1 MADII
6 KLLPDSIA
14 NQIAAGE
21 VIQRPASAV
30 KELLE
35 NAIDAGSN
43 RIQLIIKDAGKT
55 LIQVIDNGKAMSPTD
70 ARLCFERHATSKIRK
85 ADDLFSIQTMGFRGE
100 ALASIAAIAHVELKT
115 RPEGDELGTRIVVEG
130 SKVTVQE
137 ACHCSKGTS
146 IAIKNLFFNVPA
158 RRKFLKSNPVETRHI
173 LDEFQ
178 RVALAHPEIF
188 FTVHNNNHEIYHL
201 KKGKEKQRIVAMMGK
216 NFDERLVPIQEK
228 NDFVKIYGFIGK
240 PRFARRSR
248 GEQFFLVNKR
258 FIKSSNLNQAVLE
271 AYDELLAK
279 DTFPLYVIYI
289 EIDPAKIDV
298 NVHPTKQEI
307 KFDDEQVI
315 YTFINRAVKKA
326 LATYSITPT
335 LDFDQEA
342 SLSFGS
348 KSPSFKPTT
357 KFNSPPSK
365 PKTTNFKTSNPSSKS
380 PNRPRP
386 SVTQNQNDNLKHW
399 EDLYKTDTDKVPDN
413 GQKTTKPPQ
422 KQPPQFTTVPSS
434 LNRQRSSIETTEQ
447 KTLEDKTEYQP
458 FQIHQKYIVYHIK
471 SGIIILDQQAAHE
484 RILFEKYRACLE
496 NKANSSQKLLFPHT
510 LKLSAADAQLIQDI
524 LEEINI
530 LGYELEAQDDNTFI
544 VYGTPS
550 DLANGSNDLEQTF
563 DHLIEQFKT
572 NTQDLQLDKR
582 TKLARAMARHSATKT
597 GRVLTVEEMHALIDQ
612 LFACDKPY
620 IAPNGR
626 LTFIKQSL
634 DEMDKMFQK
643 KK

>member
-35 NAIDAGSN
+35 NAIDAGSD

-85 ADDLFSIQTMGFRGE
+85 ADDLFSIRTMGFRGE
-100 ALASIAAIAHVELKT
+100 ALASIGAIAHIELKT
-115 RPEGDELGTRIVVEG
+115 RPEGDELGTRIEMEG
-130 SKVTVQE
+130 SKVTIQE
-137 ACHCSKGTS
+137 ACPCAKGTS

-178 RVALAHPEIF
+178 RIALAHPEIF

-216 NFDERLVPIQEK
+216 NFDERLIPIQEQ
-228 NDFVKIYGFIGK
+228 NDFVKIYGFVGK
-240 PRFARRSR
+240 PRFSRRSR

-258 FIKSSNLNQAVLE
+258 FIKSPNLNQAVLE
-271 AYDELLAK
+271 AYDNLLGK
-279 DTFPLYVIYI
+279 DTFPLYVVYI

-307 KFDDEQVI
+307 KFEGEQVI

-335 LDFDQEA
+335 LDFNQEA
-342 SLSFGS
+342 SLSFS
-348 KSPSFKPTT
+348 STPTSFKPTNLSKDT
-357 KFNSPPSK
+357 KKSPPSNPPSK
-365 PKTTNFKTSNPSSKS
+365 PTSKAQNQSTSPS
-380 PNRPRP
+380 RP
-386 SVTQNQNDNLKHW
+386 SLTQTQQDNLKNW
-399 EDLYKTDTDKVPDN
+399 QDLYQSEGLYPIEKDTTVP
-413 GQKTTKPPQ
+413 K
-422 KQPPQFTTVPSS
+422 KQPPQFTTIPSS
-434 LNRQRSSIETTEQ
+434 LNKSNSSITTE
-447 KTLEDKTEYQP
+447 KRIEDKTAYQP

-471 SGIIILDQQAAHE
+471 SGTIMLDQQAAHE
-484 RILFEKYRACLE
+484 RILFEKYLTCLNQE
-496 NKANSSQKLLFPHT
+496 ANSSQKLLFPHT
-510 LKLSAADAQLIQDI
+510 LKLSAADAQLLQDI
-524 LEEINI
+524 LVEINS
-530 LGYELEAQDDNTFI
+530 LGYELEAQDERTFI
-544 VYGTPS
+544 IYGIPPN
-550 DLANGSNDLEQTF
+550 LPNGDNDLENTF
-563 DHLIEQFKT
+563 DHLIEQFK
-572 NTQDLQLDKR
+572 NDTQEIKLDKR

-597 GRVLTVEEMHALIDQ
+597 GRILNVEEMQALIDQ

-626 LTFIKQSL
+626 LTFIRQSL
-634 DEMDKMFQK
+634 EEMDKMFQK